1 MAETKMGPV
10 NKDEVK
16 QWQKQEKAKV
26 EAIRRAF
33 KGKITK
39 REAKYD

>member
-1 MAETKMGPV
+1 MAEAKMGPV

-16 QWQKQEKAKV
+16 QWQKKEKAKV

-33 KGKITK
+33 KGQIRKT
-39 REAKYD
+39 EAKYD